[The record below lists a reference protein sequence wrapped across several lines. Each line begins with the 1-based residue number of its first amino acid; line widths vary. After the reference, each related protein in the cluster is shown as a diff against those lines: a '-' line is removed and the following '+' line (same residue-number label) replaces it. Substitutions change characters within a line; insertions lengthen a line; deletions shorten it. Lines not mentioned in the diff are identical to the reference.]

1 MYISHLMFNLIFT
14 LCNFTTI
21 SLHVEWGKLTTGL
34 LRNTVNNFTYHWMPW
49 SEGTDTCTL
58 CSHSEAGQAPLRLYV
73 SSQKPHL
80 LKSEKISIT
89 MLKIYMHSNGNF
101 FKLIQ
106 YMYRYIIF
114 QINKILVKWRLYTRR
129 SPVQTRVFHS
139 KNMNGSFITGGTQKW
154 GIMAEGN
161 ATKQNLVLC
170 NCQLI
175 HLPSSNEQFTDNQ
188 RLLTPVECTEHDEYY

>member
-1 MYISHLMFNLIFT
+1 MYILHLMFNLIFT
-14 LCNFTTI
+14 LCNLTTI

-34 LRNTVNNFTYHWMPW
+34 LRNTINVFTYHWMPW

-80 LKSEKISIT
+80 LKSEK

-129 SPVQTRVFHS
+129 SPVQTCVFHS

-188 RLLTPVECTEHDEYY
+188 RLLTPVQCTEHDEYY

>member
-1 MYISHLMFNLIFT
+1 M
-14 LCNFTTI
+14 I

-34 LRNTVNNFTYHWMPW
+34 LRNTINNFTYHWMPW

-106 YMYRYIIF
+106 YMYIIF
-114 QINKILVKWRLYTRR
+114 QINKILVIWRLYTRR

>member
-1 MYISHLMFNLIFT
+1 MYILHLMFNLMFI
-14 LCNFTTI
+14 LCKTKI
-21 SLHVEWGKLTTGL
+21 SLHVEWGIKLTTGL
-34 LRNTVNNFTYHWMPW
+34 LRNTVNDFTYHWMPW

-73 SSQKPHL
+73 SAQKPHL
-80 LKSEKISIT
+80 LKSENMSIT
-89 MLKIYMHSNGNF
+89 MLKINMHSNGIF

-106 YMYRYIIF
+106 YTYIIF
-114 QINKILVKWRLYTRR
+114 HINKILVIWRLYTRR

-139 KNMNGSFITGGTQKW
+139 KNMNSSFITGGTQKW

-170 NCQLI
+170 NFEL
-175 HLPSSNEQFTDNQ
+175 LNPFTIK
-188 RLLTPVECTEHDEYY
+188 